1 MIGGDEKWE
10 AEAENGRRRQ
20 KMGDG
25 GRKWAVETE
34 NGQWML
40 MKASR
45 GSKTATSSASF
56 VECGCPRKSL

>member
-1 MIGGDEKWE
+1 
-10 AEAENGRRRQ
+10 
-20 KMGDG
+20 MGDG